1 MDQMA
6 AGQAVRGGEIW
17 GGVCVVC
24 VCVCVVLRVNPGPV
38 HDR

>member
-17 GGVCVVC
+17 GGMCVVC
-24 VCVCVVLRVNPGPV
+24 VCVCGAEGEPRACA
-38 HDR
+38 